1 MLHHVRVAFLDNK
14 DVKNHLAKQPDKPL
28 CKQLSLNIEP
38 LETGHPSDSKITWE
52 DAGIAEQDWPWV
64 PLDESRQWRSYL
76 ATLEL
81 LKKRGNTV
89 VAVVGTVKPSM
100 QTAASLEKY
109 RALRADALKRLKD
122 NGYKTVDLP
131 ELPSEEYGDASH
143 PLAAGYERLAE
154 FMMNNDSLNIQ

>member
-1 MLHHVRVAFLDNK
+1 M
-14 DVKNHLAKQPDKPL
+14 
-28 CKQLSLNIEP
+28 
-38 LETGHPSDSKITWE
+38 
-52 DAGIAEQDWPWV
+52 
-64 PLDESRQWRSYL
+64 PLDESRQWKSYL

-89 VAVVGTVKPSM
+89 VAVVGTVNPSM